1 VKGGNSLS
9 GFARDKYI
17 PLVDRD
23 LGDRHYPM
31 WLLINPKYPAV
42 VNDIW
47 GHVLDEIQDKVYRE
61 LHARID
67 TTNLYIRSVVSD
79 CGIVPNTLNWWG
91 NEVATEIK
99 LFREIILEHQPKML
113 ISFGAFPYE
122 FVRRVFEIKPEK
134 GPKYWGA
141 SILKDEF
148 ERSLK
153 NFDVIQTNMIP
164 LLRRVISGDK
174 SIDAYDYFSSNDS
187 HRYYQDVGTKIAEKI
202 IQNKDSL
209 DIWMK

>member
-1 VKGGNSLS
+1 MS

>member
-1 VKGGNSLS
+1 MS

-17 PLVDRD
+17 PLVKRD
-23 LGDRHYPM
+23 LGDRNYPI
-31 WLLINPKYPAV
+31 WLIINPKYPTV
-42 VNDIW
+42 ISDIW

-61 LHARID
+61 IHARID
-67 TTNLYIRSVVSD
+67 TSNIYIRSVVSD
-79 CGIVPNTLNWWG
+79 CGIVPSTLNWWG

-99 LFREIILEHQPKML
+99 LLREIILEHNPKIL

-122 FVRRVFEIKPEK
+122 FMRRVFEIKPEK

-141 SILKDEF
+141 SILRDEF

-164 LLRRVISGDK
+164 LLRRVLANDK
-174 SIDAYDYFSSNDS
+174 FIESHDYFSGSD
-187 HRYYQDVGTKIAEKI
+187 REQYFQEVGTKIAERI

-209 DIWMK
+209 NIWMK

>member
-1 VKGGNSLS
+1 LS

>member
-1 VKGGNSLS
+1 MS

-17 PLVDRD
+17 PLVTRD
-23 LGDRHYPM
+23 LGDRNYPI
-31 WLLINPKYPAV
+31 WLIINPKYPNV
-42 VNDIW
+42 ISDIW

-61 LHARID
+61 IHARID
-67 TTNLYIRSVVSD
+67 TSNIYIRSVVSD
-79 CGIVPNTLNWWG
+79 CGIVPSTLNWWG

-99 LFREIILEHQPKML
+99 LLREIILEHNPKML

-122 FVRRVFEIKPEK
+122 FMRRVFEIKPEK
-134 GPKYWGA
+134 GPKYWGV

-153 NFDVIQTNMIP
+153 NFDVIHTNMIP
-164 LLRRVISGDK
+164 LLRRVLVKDK
-174 SIDAYDYFSSNDS
+174 FIESHDYFSDS
-187 HRYYQDVGTKIAEKI
+187 QQYFQEVGIKIAERI

-209 DIWMK
+209 NIWMK